1 MSIPAMPHDALFRA
15 LVSNPK
21 RAASLLNDY
30 LPPKLA
36 SLVDREHPPVQLE
49 GSFIDE
55 EAARTQCD
63 ALFELRLRIGD
74 PVKIYVLLE
83 HKSSADAAT
92 PLQLAGYM
100 LRIWRRDLEATR
112 ASGPGCLTPILPI
125 VFRHGPG
132 NWTAPLSLAEM
143 IAAPEGLEDLV
154 RGFGYTLHELG
165 DIEPRKLSREP
176 DVLAGLLALAF
187 VHVGILSRERLDLIT
202 AGLLD
207 GSDLTPHL
215 SRYASDHYRITPQAM
230 TASLR
235 RTQPDKWETIMGTL
249 SEALAEQGRIEG
261 IAEGKVAGI
270 AEGKVAG
277 IAEGKVAGIAEG
289 KVAGIAEGKAD
300 TLLRQLRLRFG
311 DVPSA
316 RQAEIRSATT
326 ERLDTWSEAL
336 IFASDLDAVFEGSS
350 RH

>member
-1 MSIPAMPHDALFRA
+1 MASGDKALSAFSHTMHIWNKIATSFWPMVRQ
-15 LVSNPK
+15 VCNSH
-21 RAASLLNDY
+21 Y

-187 VHVGILSRERLDLIT
+187 VHVGILSSERLDLIT

-270 AEGKVAG
+270 AS
-277 IAEGKVAGIAEG
+277 
-289 KVAGIAEGKAD
+289 GKAD
-300 TLLRQLRLRFG
+300 TLLRLLRLRFG
-311 DVPSA
+311 DVPPA
-316 RQAEIRSATT
+316 REAEIRSATT

>member
-1 MSIPAMPHDALFRA
+1 MVRQVCNSH
-15 LVSNPK
+15 
-21 RAASLLNDY
+21 Y

-132 NWTAPLSLAEM
+132 NWTAPMSLAEM

-270 AEGKVAG
+270 AA
-277 IAEGKVAGIAEG
+277 
-289 KVAGIAEGKAD
+289 GKAD
-300 TLLRQLRLRFG
+300 TLLLLLRLRFG
-311 DVPSA
+311 DVPPA
-316 RQAEIRSATT
+316 REAEIRSATT

>member
-1 MSIPAMPHDALFRA
+1 MSLPAMPHDALFRA

-21 RAASLLNDY
+21 RAAALLDDY
-30 LPPKLA
+30 LPPKVA
-36 SLVDREHPPVQLE
+36 SLVDRGHPPVQLE

-63 ALFELRLRIGD
+63 ALFELRLKIGD
-74 PVKIYVLLE
+74 PVRIYVLLE
-83 HKSSADAAT
+83 HKSRPDAAT

-100 LRIWRRDLEATR
+100 LRIWRKELEDTG
-112 ASGPGCLTPILPI
+112 ASGSGCLTPILPI

-143 IAAPEGLEDLV
+143 IATPEGLEEMV

-165 DIEPRKLSREP
+165 DIEPRELSREP
-176 DVLAGLLALAF
+176 DLLAGLLALAF
-187 VHVGILSRERLDLIT
+187 VHVGALTKERLDLIT

-215 SRYASDHYRITPQAM
+215 SRYASDHYRITPRAM

-235 RTQPDKWETIMGTL
+235 RTQPDNWETIMGTL

-261 IAEGKVAGI
+261 IAEGKAAGIAEGKAAGI

-277 IAEGKVAGIAEG
+277 
-289 KVAGIAEGKAD
+289 KAD
-300 TLLRQLRLRFG
+300 TLLRQARLRFG
-311 DVPSA
+311 EVSA
-316 RQAEIRSATT
+316 AREAEIRSAPT
-326 ERLDTWSEAL
+326 EQLDAWSEAL
-336 IFASDLDAVFEGSS
+336 IFASDLNAVFEGPS

>member
-1 MSIPAMPHDALFRA
+1 MVRQVCNSH
-15 LVSNPK
+15 
-21 RAASLLNDY
+21 Y

-187 VHVGILSRERLDLIT
+187 VHVGILSSERLDLIT

-270 AEGKVAG
+270 AS
-277 IAEGKVAGIAEG
+277 
-289 KVAGIAEGKAD
+289 GKAD
-300 TLLRQLRLRFG
+300 TLLRLLRLRFG
-311 DVPSA
+311 DVPPA
-316 RQAEIRSATT
+316 REAEIRSATT

>member
-1 MSIPAMPHDALFRA
+1 MVRQVCNSH
-15 LVSNPK
+15 
-21 RAASLLNDY
+21 Y

-270 AEGKVAG
+270 AA
-277 IAEGKVAGIAEG
+277 
-289 KVAGIAEGKAD
+289 GKAD
-300 TLLRQLRLRFG
+300 TLLRLLRLRFG
-311 DVPSA
+311 DVPPA
-316 RQAEIRSATT
+316 REAEIRSATT

>member
-1 MSIPAMPHDALFRA
+1 
-15 LVSNPK
+15 
-21 RAASLLNDY
+21 
-30 LPPKLA
+30 
-36 SLVDREHPPVQLE
+36 
-49 GSFIDE
+49 
-55 EAARTQCD
+55 
-63 ALFELRLRIGD
+63 
-74 PVKIYVLLE
+74 
-83 HKSSADAAT
+83 
-92 PLQLAGYM
+92 
-100 LRIWRRDLEATR
+100 
-112 ASGPGCLTPILPI
+112 
-125 VFRHGPG
+125 
-132 NWTAPLSLAEM
+132 M

-230 TASLR
+230 TVSLR

-270 AEGKVAG
+270 AS
-277 IAEGKVAGIAEG
+277 
-289 KVAGIAEGKAD
+289 GKAD
-300 TLLRQLRLRFG
+300 TLLRLLRLRFG
-311 DVPSA
+311 DVPPA
-316 RQAEIRSATT
+316 REAEIRSATT
-326 ERLDTWSEAL
+326 ARLDTWSEAL